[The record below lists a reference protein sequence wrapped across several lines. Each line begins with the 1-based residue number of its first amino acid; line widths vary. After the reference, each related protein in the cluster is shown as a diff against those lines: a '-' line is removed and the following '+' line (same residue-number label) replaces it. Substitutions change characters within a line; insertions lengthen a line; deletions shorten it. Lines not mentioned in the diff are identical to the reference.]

1 MILGSNPSSGKRN
14 LLLRKVLGSTY
25 SYNEKVVVIPLE
37 QSGKTCKLRNPPP
50 SSADIKNE

>member
-14 LLLRKVLGSTY
+14 LLRKVLGSTY
-25 SYNEKVVVIPLE
+25 SYKEKVVVIPLE
-37 QSGKTCKLRNPPP
+37 QSGKTCELRNPPP